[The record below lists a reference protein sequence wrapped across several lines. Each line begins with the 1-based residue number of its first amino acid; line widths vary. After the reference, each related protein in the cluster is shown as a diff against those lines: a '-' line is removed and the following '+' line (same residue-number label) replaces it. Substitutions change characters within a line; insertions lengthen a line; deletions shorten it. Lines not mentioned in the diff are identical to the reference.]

1 MSQLQQNDN
10 DICLIVDS
18 LRKNQKPND
27 LTLCSPATRH
37 YFNLWNSLTLV
48 NDVIYKKF
56 YQSNGSVQHLQ
67 LLTPTCLKQEVLQL
81 AHSSLLSGHFGCKKT
96 LEKIRREF
104 YWYELK
110 EDVNLF
116 VLKCDHCAQNKFP
129 NKKPKAPMGSTSVG
143 APLDRLAIDIVGP
156 LPRTAQNNRYFLT
169 VTDHFTKWTE
179 VYPIPDQTAETCA
192 QKILDEFIS
201 RYGCPES
208 IHSDQGRSFES
219 EIFQQLCSLLEIKK
233 SRTSARNPKGNGQC
247 ERIHRTI
254 LQMIRVYLKDD
265 QNNWDKHLGC
275 LMAAYRSSVNDS
287 TGLTPNMLMLGR
299 EVKTPLNLVF
309 GSNQN
314 EEIFTS
320 YGDYV
325 TKLRERIN
333 TSHEICRRFMTKT
346 AQRRKD
352 SYDVRL
358 SLNCYKP
365 GDPVWMLNEM
375 RKEGVCQKLQPIF
388 IGPCIVLKKLNNLL
402 YCLQLSKEGPV
413 KVVNHD
419 KLKPYCGD
427 QHPDWGPCAV
437 RNYRR
442 LHKN

>member
-1 MSQLQQNDN
+1 
-10 DICLIVDS
+10 
-18 LRKNQKPND
+18 
-27 LTLCSPATRH
+27 
-37 YFNLWNSLTLV
+37 
-48 NDVIYKKF
+48 
-56 YQSNGSVQHLQ
+56 
-67 LLTPTCLKQEVLQL
+67 
-81 AHSSLLSGHFGCKKT
+81 
-96 LEKIRREF
+96 
-104 YWYELK
+104 
-110 EDVNLF
+110 
-116 VLKCDHCAQNKFP
+116 
-129 NKKPKAPMGSTSVG
+129 MGSTSVG